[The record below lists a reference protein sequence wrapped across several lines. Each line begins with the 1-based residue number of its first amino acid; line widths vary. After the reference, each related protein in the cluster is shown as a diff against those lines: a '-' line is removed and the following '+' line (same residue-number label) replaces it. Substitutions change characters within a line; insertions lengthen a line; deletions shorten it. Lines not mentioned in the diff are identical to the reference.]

1 MAGYKTLDIEPKSN
15 DDVNM
20 GKGEKKVV
28 VNKKQNTINIHWD
41 SINNIL
47 NQDLFELLVANPSE
61 NLEKMITQF
70 NTEKSKKHLM
80 ISIMSTPEYQL
91 C

>member
-1 MAGYKTLDIEPKSN
+1 MAGYKTLDVEPKSN

-20 GKGEKKVV
+20 GKEEKKVV
-28 VNKKQNTINIHWD
+28 VNKKQNTITIHWD

-47 NQDLFELLVANPSE
+47 DQDLFEILLANP
-61 NLEKMITQF
+61 NEKIQEMITQF
-70 NTEKSKKHLM
+70 NADKSKKHLM